1 MRKTPLFNADPEA
14 NGGGADLTSGV
25 FGRIGA
31 AIRNEYAPILGQ
43 AAIDKAALAT
53 ATASL
58 EAVTGEKAALE
69 VNIAELTAEN
79 ARLNTLVGTAS
90 ATLATL
96 KAEKESLESA
106 LAALDEFVPGIKAA
120 GGNKDG
126 IQAAFTQAITKASTN
141 SVAVMGMAAGTAPDT
156 DPNPDKA
163 DATMA
168 RADFDKL
175 DTAKQNAFMRGGGK
189 LTS

>member
-43 AAIDKAALAT
+43 AAIDKAALVT

-58 EAVTGEKAALE
+58 AAVTGEKAALE
-69 VNIAELTAEN
+69 LNIVELTAEN
-79 ARLNTLVGTAS
+79 ARLNTLVGTTS

-96 KAEKESLESA
+96 KAEKETFDTTIAS
-106 LAALDEFVPGIKAA
+106 LDELVPGIKAA
-120 GGNKDG
+120 GGSKEA
-126 IQAAFTQAITKASTN
+126 IQAAFTLAITNASAN
-141 SVAVMGMAAGTAPDT
+141 SIAEMGMAAGTAPGT
-156 DPNPDKA
+156 DPNPSETRTLDEQYAELKTPEEKA
-163 DATMA
+163 AFVKA
-168 RADFDKL
+168 NG
-175 DTAKQNAFMRGGGK
+175 NAILK
-189 LTS
+189 